1 MRVFQPWTMT
11 DTLEK
16 DDRWTVDELAKE
28 LPALFDCVAHRVERR
43 SPGGSTEPRR

>member
-16 DDRWTVDELAKE
+16 NDRWTVDELAKE
-28 LPALFDCVAHRVERR
+28 LPALLEGGPAAHRK
-43 SPGGSTEPRR
+43 